1 VIIMKKWMIALTLIA
16 LAVAVPLI
24 CTLAERITAAAP
36 GDDSIVLVEHAKQ
49 TRGRLVNGTYPAQQL
64 DGPDYQFDASRRL
77 LDGSGLV
84 TNDSLRVVLGVTEGL
99 SQDAGS
105 GTAGDVYGIY
115 ALPSSAGDV
124 AVEALSPDGTVT
136 LTYNGSRI
144 VLAPGERWEAIS
156 TEVASTPDYSIRYI
170 LSDTI
175 KNQGFLAKDDVR

>member
-1 VIIMKKWMIALTLIA
+1 MKKWMIALTLVA

-24 CTLAERITAAAP
+24 CMLAERIAAP
-36 GDDSIVLVEHAKQ
+36 EPGDGSIVLVEHAKQ

-64 DGPDYQFDASRRL
+64 TGPNYQFDAYQRQ

-84 TNDSLRVVLGVTEGL
+84 TNDSLHVVVGVTEGL

-105 GTAGDVYGIY
+105 GTAGDAYGIY
-115 ALPSSAGDV
+115 ALPASAGDV

-136 LTYNGSRI
+136 LTYKGSRI
-144 VLAPGERWEAIS
+144 VLAPGERWETIS
-156 TEVASTPDYSIRYI
+156 TEVACTPDYSIRYL

-175 KNQGFLAKDDVR
+175 KNQGFLAKTDVS